1 MYRWLSV
8 YEGSQLIAENI
19 SASADT
25 VPIIGHDLCYPVCE
39 EAGSW
44 EYMEV
49 APWLEKSRQWDKWI
63 LTNSASFAKIIGVIV
78 GHKKPSPP
86 LLWRGRCKAIA
97 CTLKMRL
104 NAKSQQRH
112 STI

>member
-1 MYRWLSV
+1 MLPGILREASILFWLEFFCCCSNQ
-8 YEGSQLIAENI
+8 YSRQLLWEGSQLIAENI

-49 APWLEKSRQWDKWI
+49 APWLEKSRQWDK
-63 LTNSASFAKIIGVIV
+63 
-78 GHKKPSPP
+78 
-86 LLWRGRCKAIA
+86 
-97 CTLKMRL
+97 
-104 NAKSQQRH
+104 
-112 STI
+112 